1 MEVGETC
8 SKQIK
13 YEKLYPKRDIS
24 TTKHDDRLLVQQEYK
39 RFLKDTKKK
48 DIEIS
53 EGLIKYQNV
62 AHVQSISCLPK
73 IMKKYNLKIL
83 IAII

>member
-8 SKQIK
+8 SKQLN
-13 YEKLYPKRDIS
+13 YEELYPKRDIS
-24 TTKHDDRLLVQQEYK
+24 TTKYDDRLFVQQEYK

-48 DIEIS
+48 DIELS

-62 AHVQSISCLPK
+62 AHVFLACL
-73 IMKKYNLKIL
+73 KY
-83 IAII
+83 